1 MKQKKE
7 NDLLHEQYGLASDWY
22 STNETVRSSLEQEW
36 RDSAQLT
43 IPYIFPQDENT
54 SEGSILPTPYNS
66 IGTAAVNALS
76 SKLLLAL
83 LPPTGG
89 FFRLLPDR
97 ELVADMDTKTREQ
110 ADSQLAQVERDVVE
124 YINQKAMRVPV
135 FEAIKLLAV
144 TGNAMMYKIPN
155 GSFKVFSPYQY
166 TVERDYVGHIL
177 TACIKERMSWSSL
190 PKKVQ
195 TQLSD
200 ESDDVTPENGHKES
214 KEIHIYTMIVKE
226 GDNKFKVF
234 QEINGVIID
243 GTVKS
248 YTEEKLPYI
257 ILRWTSINNE
267 SYGRGH
273 VQQYLG
279 DLRSLE
285 GLSQT
290 IVEGSG
296 IAATTIFGVRPGAT
310 VKVEDLNNAEN
321 GSFVLGD
328 LDREVTT
335 LSTDK
340 SADLSIA
347 MQMMSQLE
355 QRISQ
360 AFLML
365 GGQIRDSERT
375 TATEVRATAAE
386 LESTL
391 GGVFSVLAAEFQK
404 PLITL
409 ILQELQP
416 EVLKVSTPSV
426 TTGIAAISREKDFNN
441 LNTMLQSIAQL
452 GPEVIA
458 QYLDV
463 PAYLGQIAT
472 SLGMEPDKIV
482 KSPEQMQQ
490 EQQAQQQAMQQ
501 QQQQEVAGQM
511 AVDNNK
517 QGE

>member
-1 MKQKKE
+1 MTKKKE

-43 IPYIFPQDENT
+43 IPYIFPQDEENNET
-54 SEGSILPTPYNS
+54 NVMPTPYNS
-66 IGTAAVNALS
+66 IGTAAVNALA
-76 SKLLLAL
+76 SKLLIAL

-97 ELVADMDTKTREQ
+97 ELTKDMSTDAKEQ
-110 ADSQLAQVERDVVE
+110 ADSQLSQVERDVIE

-135 FEAIKLLAV
+135 FEAIKLLTV

-166 TVERDYVGHIL
+166 VVERDYVGHVL
-177 TACIKERMSWSSL
+177 TACIKERMSWSSM

-195 TQLSD
+195 EQLSS
-200 ESDDVTPENGHKES
+200 ESDETTPENVHKEA
-214 KEIHIYTMIVKE
+214 KEVNIYTMIVKTGE
-226 GDNKFKVF
+226 NKFKVF

-243 GTVKS
+243 GTEKE
-248 YTEEKLPYI
+248 YTKDKLPYL
-257 ILRWTSINNE
+257 ILRWTSVNNE

-310 VKVEDLNNAEN
+310 VQVEDLNNAQN
-321 GSFVLGD
+321 GQFVLGD
-328 LDREVTT
+328 LEREVTT

-340 SADLSIA
+340 GADLNIA

-355 QRISQ
+355 QRVSQ

-386 LESTL
+386 LEATL
-391 GGVFSVLAAEFQK
+391 GGVYSVLAAEFQA
-404 PLITL
+404 PLVTL
-409 ILQELQP
+409 ILQEMQP

-426 TTGIAAISREKDFNN
+426 TTGISAISRERDFQN

-452 GPEVIA
+452 GPEVVS
-458 QYLDV
+458 QYLNV
-463 PAYLGQIAT
+463 PSYLGQVAT
-472 SLGMEPDKIV
+472 SLGMEADKIV
-482 KSPEQMQQ
+482 KSPEQIKQ
-490 EQQAQQQAMQQ
+490 EQQQQQQAMQQ
-501 QQQQEVAGQM
+501 EQQQQVAGQM